1 MKDVKI
7 VRLQTGEDI
16 IAGFREDDETGEVIL
31 TEPMCLFFKRLPS
44 GKSMMMVSPWL
55 PLEIIDGNFAVVFAS
70 DILTVMHPK
79 PSLVYYYNNVVN
91 ETTLEAI
98 DAAKDIEESLMSNRN
113 DLEDLD
119 LSVSDD
125 NEEYDHDDMSD
136 FDSLTKDS
144 KNTTYH

>member
-16 IAGFREDDETGEVIL
+16 IAGFREDDATGEVIL

-55 PLEIIDGNFAVVFAS
+55 PLEIIDGNFAVVFGS

-79 PSLVYYYNNVVN
+79 KSLISYYNNVVN
-91 ETTLEAI
+91 ETTLEAL
-98 DAAKDIEESLMSNRN
+98 DAAKDIEESLLSNKN
-113 DLEDLD
+113 DLEDYDFSETESLD
-119 LSVSDD
+119 EDD
-125 NEEYDHDDMSD
+125 EDSIDI
-136 FDSLTKDS
+136 DSLMTEAK
-144 KNTTYH
+144 KQTIH